1 MVLILCWILFFAEK
15 KNFTMAEERNSTTV
29 SQDKADN
36 VDVIFDYVV
45 NNKYAAGMS
54 KNDKANLRRLSKHYV
69 E

>member
-1 MVLILCWILFFAEK
+1 
-15 KNFTMAEERNSTTV
+15 MAEERNSTTV